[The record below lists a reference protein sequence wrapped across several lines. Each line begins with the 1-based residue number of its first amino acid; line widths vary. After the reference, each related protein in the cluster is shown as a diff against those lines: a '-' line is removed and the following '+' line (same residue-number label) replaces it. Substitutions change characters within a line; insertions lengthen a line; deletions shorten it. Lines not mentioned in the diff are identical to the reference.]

1 MSRQT
6 LEQYSREKIFSPLG
20 MADTS
25 YDVVPEKQQR
35 LATLHQRTADGGLTE
50 SPARPLQPVKIYRGD
65 GGLYSTAPDYVK
77 FLAMILGGGQARG
90 VRILRPESVAM
101 MEANQIGGLSLYPFK
116 TVIPEQSLDGVI
128 PGGLEKFGLG
138 FALTT
143 KTVEGGRSA
152 GSLAWAG
159 LDNTY
164 FWIDPARK
172 TTATI
177 MMQILPFLDRGALDT
192 LTKFERAVYAA
203 EQAKGGQ

>member
-1 MSRQT
+1 MAEAVSGQT
-6 LEQYSREKIFSPLG
+6 LEQYSREKIFDPFG

-25 YDVVPEKQQR
+25 YDVVSEKQSR
-35 LATLHQRTADGGLTE
+35 LATLHQRAADGGLTE
-50 SPARPLQPVKIYRGD
+50 SPARPLQPVKVYRGD
-65 GGLYSTAPDYVK
+65 GGLYST
-77 FLAMILGGGQARG
+77 
-90 VRILRPESVAM
+90 VAM

-116 TVIPEQSLDGVI
+116 TVIPQQSLDGAI
-128 PGGLEKFGLG
+128 PGGLEKFGPG

-143 KTVEGGRSA
+143 KTIEGGRSA

-164 FWIDPARK
+164 FWIDPARR
-172 TTATI
+172 TTAAI

-192 LTKFERAVYAA
+192 LTKFERAVYDA